1 MNNQIQNIYNL
12 YNNPFILTPLLIEFY
27 KNYDSR
33 PNSLLLADLI
43 FPFVLY
49 AESRD
54 SLQTKTTKRT
64 LITFR
69 KENDRLFGLHERV
82 NQYKILTKLCLQY
95 SVDNKFIEINK
106 ELSVI
111 INKVPTCDTSLFY
124 SSKAAGNLAIMLKRH
139 DIIAVFRLLGIKR
152 I

>member
-64 LITFR
+64 LIGYAGQTDHLVPR
-69 KENDRLFGLHERV
+69 QTDHLFCWRR
-82 NQYKILTKLCLQY
+82 
-95 SVDNKFIEINK
+95 F
-106 ELSVI
+106 
-111 INKVPTCDTSLFY
+111 
-124 SSKAAGNLAIMLKRH
+124 
-139 DIIAVFRLLGIKR
+139 
-152 I
+152 